1 MPSSSLDDKKTM
13 LTKFEV
19 LLLNSSQVAE
29 FNSLF
34 ADKSWVQDEPLF
46 SSWLTL
52 KLATIPTEKEALDQ
66 VLRSHKAVN
75 VPKNKQ
81 KRKQNVPSGPTR
93 FDPSSQD
100 WISILEETEEVT
112 AAKKRKLDAKKKS
125 PKVTPAAAKKSKKKT
140 VSIRS

>member
-1 MPSSSLDDKKTM
+1 MYL
-13 LTKFEV
+13 EV
-19 LLLNSSQVAE
+19 EVAE
-29 FNSLF
+29 FTSLF
-34 ADKSWVQDEPLF
+34 ADKSWVHDEPLV

-75 VPKNKQ
+75 VPNNKQ

-100 WISILEETEEVT
+100 WISILEETAEVT
-112 AAKKRKLDAKKKS
+112 AAKKRKLDAKRKS
-125 PKVTPAAAKKSKKKT
+125 SKGTPAAPKK
-140 VSIRS
+140 